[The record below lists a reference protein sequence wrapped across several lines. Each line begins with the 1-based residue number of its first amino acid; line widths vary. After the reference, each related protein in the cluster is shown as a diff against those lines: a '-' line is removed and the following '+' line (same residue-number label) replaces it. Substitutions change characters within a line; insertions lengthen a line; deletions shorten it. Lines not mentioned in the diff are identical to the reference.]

1 MSFNPFHRWL
11 CCPHISYILFIETNK
26 LKSGRNETGMFQ
38 ELRKEE
44 LWPAYCRRK
53 ARESGRG
60 RMKPTGKGGIASIN
74 ITTDKYRQIGRKK
87 YTFS

>member
-1 MSFNPFHRWL
+1 MYEA
-11 CCPHISYILFIETNK
+11 YIEIKGIINNHLNTLFIETNK
-26 LKSGRNETGMFQ
+26 LKFGRNETAMFQ
-38 ELRKEE
+38 ELRKE

-60 RMKPTGKGGIASIN
+60 RMKPTGKGGIASII

-87 YTFS
+87 NTFT